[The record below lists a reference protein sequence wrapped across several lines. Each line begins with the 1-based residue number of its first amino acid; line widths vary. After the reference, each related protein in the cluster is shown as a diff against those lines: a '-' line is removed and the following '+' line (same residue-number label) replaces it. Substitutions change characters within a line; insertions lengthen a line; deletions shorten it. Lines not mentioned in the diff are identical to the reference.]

1 MQIIFPSFLRQ
12 RTARRPK
19 FPRNPL
25 IVEWS
30 KKNTDVTKVKNEKK
44 KDEYKKSSEGKRTQR
59 GREMDKYVLQVEYRE
74 RENSD
79 HSFSLP
85 HCRSSRAIVC
95 VDPTLHCEDKQ
106 HEGNAENGDGAAP
119 QPATDGSRPRT
130 GRLSR
135 LTKRIYAMQ
144 ESLKVHQKKKKKE
157 KKKRRDKKRKKQQKS
172 GIRLGATN
180 DINRNFLEVLKQ
192 YKPYAEQQAQ
202 EKKQLFPKMK
212 PLLLSDPP
220 KPQDSSLSS
229 ALFAPATPPSLVGID
244 KHDNAGDGLSLE
256 RLPPA
261 TFFPNSRPNFSSTS
275 SSSSM
280 VSPSPSEAENFSIPF
295 RSAPVTQPFYY
306 HPYQAPCLLVPNNQ
320 DTPSPFAFFQTS
332 PSSLSP
338 LPHSAFH
345 FAPFTTHTATN
356 SLLLTPQHTPKDNL
370 QVASNEQAL
379 ESENGQE
386 ETDPMQ
392 TVPPLPQPI
401 PQPREIAPTA
411 LGQVKHSQNFRS
423 ASPAPL
429 SLAEQSP
436 SESFGITL
444 ATAATPR
451 PRARKPSLVKPKPH
465 VAPVTA
471 TPAIHHQNNHLPS
484 KVWKGT
490 PRPFGEF
497 EDARWMISATSIID
511 DAFNSSEPSSQQ
523 QDTSTLQQTII
534 HSKPPLSPY
543 PIVTARQV
551 LSQIDAT
558 SQVEKQVHLAPP
570 PVTKMEDEKNEQKK
584 SRPGWEKWLRWNAK
598 EQARM
603 NAANKLQQQTIPTNA

>member
-1 MQIIFPSFLRQ
+1 
-12 RTARRPK
+12 
-19 FPRNPL
+19 
-25 IVEWS
+25 
-30 KKNTDVTKVKNEKK
+30 
-44 KDEYKKSSEGKRTQR
+44 
-59 GREMDKYVLQVEYRE
+59 MDKYVLQVEYRE

-95 VDPTLHCEDKQ
+95 VDPTLHCEDKKD
-106 HEGNAENGDGAAP
+106 EGNAENGDGAAA
-119 QPATDGSRPRT
+119 QQATDGSKLRT

-157 KKKRRDKKRKKQQKS
+157 KKKRRDKKRKKQQS
-172 GIRLGATN
+172 GIRLGATS

-192 YKPYAEQQAQ
+192 YKPYAEQKAQ
-202 EKKQLFPKMK
+202 EKQQLFPKMK

-229 ALFAPATPPSLVGID
+229 ALFAPPSLVGID
-244 KHDNAGDGLSLE
+244 THDNAGDGLSLE
-256 RLPPA
+256 GLPPA

-295 RSAPVTQPFYY
+295 RSAPVTQPFYC

-320 DTPSPFAFFQTS
+320 DTPSPCTFFQAP

-338 LPHSAFH
+338 LPHSTFH
-345 FAPFTTHTATN
+345 FSPFTPHIATN
-356 SLLLTPQHTPKDNL
+356 RLLLTPQHTTKNT
-370 QVASNEQAL
+370 SNENAL
-379 ESENGQE
+379 ESGKGQE
-386 ETDPMQ
+386 GTDPMQ

-401 PQPREIAPTA
+401 PQPREIAPPA
-411 LGQVKHSQNFRS
+411 LGQVKLPQKITST
-423 ASPAPL
+423 SPAPL

-436 SESFGITL
+436 LESFGITL
-444 ATAATPR
+444 STAATPR
-451 PRARKPSLVKPKPH
+451 PRARGPSLVNPKSH
-465 VAPVTA
+465 VAPVTVS
-471 TPAIHHQNNHLPS
+471 PAMHLQNNHSPS
-484 KVWKGT
+484 KAWKGP
-490 PRPFGEF
+490 PRPFAEF
-497 EDARWMISATSIID
+497 EDARRMISATPIID
-511 DAFNSSEPSSQQ
+511 DASNYSEPLSQQ
-523 QDTSTLQQTII
+523 DTLQQTII
-534 HSKPPLSPY
+534 HSKPPLPPY

-558 SQVEKQVHLAPP
+558 SQVEKQGCLAP

-603 NAANKLQQQTIPTNA
+603 NAANKQQQQTIPTNA